1 MNMRRWRESST
12 VERTRPVQSHPPPRR
27 MRSVRY
33 KMSKQPRRT
42 KNSKDDDYVGPAN
55 RCMGHDLGLR
65 CAPPPLAPLSPLF
78 PPPYLFAGAPP
89 LFFSASSLMPPGA
102 YALPSSVFPPSR
114 WGPSKQLI
122 MRSLMAFQTKGNNS
136 EGPVAQN
143 MHAA

>member
-1 MNMRRWRESST
+1 MRRWRESST

-65 CAPPPLAPLSPLF
+65 CAPLPWLPF
-78 PPPYLFAGAPP
+78 PPYFPRPICLLGLPPPFFASP
-89 LFFSASSLMPPGA
+89 LMPPGA
-102 YALPSSVFPPSR
+102 FALPSSVFPPSR